1 MSGASHVRAERL
13 AAPGAHLAEI
23 VLDRPEK
30 RNALTPAM
38 LADVRARLAELE
50 GDDAVRGVVLR
61 GEGKVFCAGFDLEMC
76 RDGSEA
82 LGEMLRELSLTI
94 RALRRSGRPIVVAAH
109 GAAIAGG
116 CALLGGADV
125 VVTHTDAK
133 LGYPVVRLGISPAVT
148 APLLVGAIGDRAA
161 RVALLGGGVFGG
173 ERAREW
179 GLAGLCVDMEEDVV
193 PRAHLEADKLASK
206 PPCAFGATKAW
217 LNEIEGSDA
226 DAGFDAALA
235 ASLALVGSDEE
246 RSMLGAMWSSR
257 EGKE

>member
-1 MSGASHVRAERL
+1 MSEETHVHATRL
-13 AAPGAHLAEI
+13 AAPGTHLAEI

-38 LADVRARLAELE
+38 LRDVRARLAELE
-50 GDDAVRGVVLR
+50 GDARVRGIVLR

-82 LGEMLRELSLTI
+82 LGDMLTELSLTI
-94 RALRRSGRPIVVAAH
+94 RTLRRCAKPIVVAAH

-161 RVALLGGGVFGG
+161 RVALLAGGVFDGA
-173 ERAREW
+173 RARQW

-206 PPCAFGATKAW
+206 PAHAFAATKAW

-226 DAGFDAALA
+226 DAGFDAALG
-235 ASLALVGSDEE
+235 ASMALVGSDEE
-246 RSMLGAMWSSR
+246 RSLLGAMWAAR
-257 EGKE
+257 DRKE